1 MVLVVLGC
9 IVEGQWKCRCE
20 CGCGYQL
27 EWAWRRV
34 MMVTGEGVDDDDDD
48 GIKGNAKMGD
58 GVLGSEG

>member
-1 MVLVVLGC
+1 
-9 IVEGQWKCRCE
+9 
-20 CGCGYQL
+20 
-27 EWAWRRV
+27 